1 MIIKAI
7 IVDDDVDSRLIT
19 ATFTKKYFP
28 DIHIVAEGASVKEGL
43 ELLKQMKPDLVL
55 LDIEMPDGTGFDLLR
70 SVDDKDFE
78 LVFITAFD
86 AYAIEAF
93 KFSAIDYLLKPLSAT
108 DLRESL
114 LKVKERIHGKVFAE
128 QWMNLSFNLDHK
140 NSYDRK
146 LAIATVNGF
155 VFVDVKDIV
164 RCESKSNYTQFYF
177 NGGRNMVSSRNLGYY
192 EELLPP
198 EKFCRIHHS
207 HLINID
213 FLDQYIKGGGGGMV
227 VMKDGVQLDVSQ
239 RKKEDFL
246 QKVVSGR

>member
-7 IVDDDVDSRLIT
+7 IVDDDIDSRLVT
-19 ATFTKKYFP
+19 STFTKKYFP

-43 ELLKQMKPDLVL
+43 ELLKEIKPDLVF

-70 SVDDKDFE
+70 SIEDKNFE
-78 LVFITAFD
+78 LVFITAFH

-108 DLRESL
+108 DLRESI
-114 LKVKERIHGKVFAE
+114 LKVKERIHGKIFAQ
-128 QWMNLSFNLDHK
+128 QWMNLSYNLDHK

-146 LAIATVNGF
+146 LAIVTLNGF

-177 NGGRNMVSSRNLGYY
+177 NSGKNMVSSRNLGFY

-213 FLDQYIKGGGGGMV
+213 FLHQYIKGGSGGMV